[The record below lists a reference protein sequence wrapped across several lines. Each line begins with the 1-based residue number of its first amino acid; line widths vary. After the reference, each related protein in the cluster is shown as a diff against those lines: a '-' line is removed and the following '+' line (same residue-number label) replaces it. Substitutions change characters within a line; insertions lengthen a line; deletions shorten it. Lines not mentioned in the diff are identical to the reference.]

1 MVPREGESIMRTNS
15 KALRGLFAIVMA
27 LGLAAGSAAEA
38 QEVKLGAFV
47 TLSGI
52 SADVGAQMKAGIEVA
67 VERIAPTFTVNG
79 VKTPIKVIW
88 YDDEG
93 KGDTGLNVVTRALTV
108 DKITA
113 GIGFLSSDVFIRVMD
128 EFQKAQTPIITCCSA
143 SLKIGDKIAEQK
155 MQYVFQLSPT
165 AKDVATAIIA
175 AVATLEKPTKVA
187 MLNENTDAGRDFS
200 RISQEWLKANAP
212 KTEVVADEF
221 VARGVPERAPRT
233 VADRPYG
240 DQRRRRQLRGRAWR
254 GDGRLPG
261 QRALDPGQVYRS
273 QRADGRGL
281 QEEDRL
287 LALDLRRAGT

>member
-15 KALRGLFAIVMA
+15 KALRGLFAIVLA

-67 VERIAPTFTVNG
+67 VERMQPTFTING

-113 GIGFLSSDVFIRVMD
+113 GIGFLSSDVFIRVTD
-128 EFQKAQTPIITCCSA
+128 SDTRIKGRRPI
-143 SLKIGDKIAEQK
+143 
-155 MQYVFQLSPT
+155 
-165 AKDVATAIIA
+165 
-175 AVATLEKPTKVA
+175 
-187 MLNENTDAGRDFS
+187 
-200 RISQEWLKANAP
+200 
-212 KTEVVADEF
+212 
-221 VARGVPERAPRT
+221 PR
-233 VADRPYG
+233 
-240 DQRRRRQLRGRAWR
+240 
-254 GDGRLPG
+254 
-261 QRALDPGQVYRS
+261 
-273 QRADGRGL
+273 
-281 QEEDRL
+281 
-287 LALDLRRAGT
+287 

>member
-1 MVPREGESIMRTNS
+1 MRISKTVRNMV
-15 KALRGLFAIVMA
+15 AAIAA
-27 LGLAAGSAAEA
+27 LGAAATSPAFA
-38 QEVKLGAFV
+38 QQEIKLGAFV

-67 VERIAPTFTVNG
+67 VESMAPTYMVNG

-128 EFQKAQTPIITCCSA
+128 EFQKASTPITTCCSA
-143 SLKIGDKIAEQK
+143 SLGIGKKIAENK

-165 AKDVATAIIA
+165 ANDIATSVIA

-187 MLNENTDAGRDFS
+187 MLNENTDAGHDFS
-200 RISQEWLKANAP
+200 RISQEWLKAHAP
-212 KTEVVADEF
+212 KIGSWPTNSC
-221 VARGVPERAPRT
+221 R
-233 VADRPYG
+233 
-240 DQRRRRQLRGRAWR
+240 
-254 GDGRLPG
+254 
-261 QRALDPGQVYRS
+261 
-273 QRADGRGL
+273 
-281 QEEDRL
+281 
-287 LALDLRRAGT
+287 